1 VNQQTSKNKHQGSK
15 ISSTKMDKFIRNNF
29 LAICITAAIS
39 FAFVKKA
46 TVFQKEKDTPTPP
59 VETLKPTPEFQK
71 YWYAGKAEVNSY
83 DLVQARYGNIN
94 KGEVVLVFV
103 TEDFRTDSQVKLES
117 NEKDVATS
125 VMKLNFIRKFNTGIY
140 DYSMMSSI
148 FTPVNTKLFP
158 NSLKVTTSAQEWCGH
173 TFTQLNLRNKEYS
186 IEGKSYFEAEA
197 QEDFK
202 LPQHWLEDELWNR
215 IRINPKTLPIG
226 EVSMIPSTQIA
237 RFRHKK
243 LAVELAQASL
253 DSVDVLTQKYVV
265 TYPDRKLSINFD
277 RKFPYGING
286 WEETYK
292 NGDKELTTKATKKKT
307 LITDYWTKNKP
318 EFEMLRDSLGLN

>member
-1 VNQQTSKNKHQGSK
+1 
-15 ISSTKMDKFIRNNF
+15 MDKFIRNNF

-39 FAFVKKA
+39 FAFISKETTFQRKK
-46 TVFQKEKDTPTPP
+46 ETPKTPQ
-59 VETLKPTPEFQK
+59 EILKPTPEFQK

-83 DLVQARYGNIN
+83 DLQQARYGNIN
-94 KGEVVLVFV
+94 KGEAILVFV

-125 VMKLNFIRKFNTGIY
+125 VMKLNFIRKFTTGIY

-148 FTPVNTKLFP
+148 FTPINTKLFP

-173 TFTQLNLRNKEYS
+173 TFTQLNLRNKEYT

-215 IRINPKTLPIG
+215 IRINPNTLPIN
-226 EVSMIPSTQIA
+226 EISIIPSAQIA

-243 LAVELAQASL
+243 LAVEAAVASL
-253 DSVDVLTQKYVV
+253 DSVDLLTQKYVL

-277 RKFPYGING
+277 RKFPYSING
-286 WEETYK
+286 WEEIYK

-318 EFEMLRDSLGLN
+318 AFTMLRDSLGLK